1 MYSFII
7 SEKVQVTVMV
17 RYELK
22 KIFGS
27 FGGKVTLV
35 LYAAVVV
42 LSCWLAAAGELNVG
56 SVWVNEQGSRETGPA
71 AVKKMQAARAE
82 WTGWLNQDMLTRA
95 VQENARINATPQA
108 QSNDVRQNDIA
119 FGWKQG
125 FDPIRELINRS
136 YSPGFRHYDYY
147 TADGITAIDEHTF
160 YSNRVKLVR
169 EWLNDKSD
177 VGESTFTQ
185 QEKDYIISQYE
196 SLQTPFYMEYHDGW
210 YQLLE
215 NGIFIPML
223 GILILSFALSG
234 IFSGEFKW
242 RADALYFSTTYGRT
256 KGTSAKIKAGLL
268 LITLLYWA
276 GILVYSLFTLTYLGF
291 GGGNTVIQVR
301 LWKSLYNITMRQ
313 AWVLAVSCGYIGN
326 LFLGILTML
335 ISAKTKSAAVAVSMP
350 FIVIFIPVILQ
361 GTVDALST
369 FASLMPSTLLEFY
382 QHLSTFDLVTV
393 FGKVFRVADLCI
405 PLYGLLTLILIPI
418 LYREYRTKQIV

>member
-56 SVWVNEQGSRETGPA
+56 SEWVNEQGRHETGPA

-147 TADGITAIDEHTF
+147 TADGITAIDEQTF

-169 EWLNDKSD
+169 GWLNDKSD

-215 NGIFIPML
+215 KGPFIPML
-223 GILILSFALSG
+223 GILILGFALSG

-242 RADALYFSTTYGRT
+242 KADAIYFSTTYGRT

-326 LFLGILTML
+326 LFLGIL
-335 ISAKTKSAAVAVSMP
+335 
-350 FIVIFIPVILQ
+350 Q

-369 FASLMPSTLLEFY
+369 FASIMPSTLLEFY

>member
-1 MYSFII
+1 M
-7 SEKVQVTVMV
+7 TVMV

-147 TADGITAIDEHTF
+147 TADGITAIDEQTF

-215 NGIFIPML
+215 KGTFILML
-223 GILILSFALSG
+223 GILILSYALSG

-242 RADALYFSTTYGRT
+242 KADALYFSTTYGRT

-369 FASLMPSTLLEFY
+369 FASIMPSTLLEFY

>member
-1 MYSFII
+1 M
-7 SEKVQVTVMV
+7 TVMV

-215 NGIFIPML
+215 NGIFITML
-223 GILILSFALSG
+223 GILILGFALSG

-242 RADALYFSTTYGRT
+242 KADAIYFSTTYGRT

-313 AWVLAVSCGYIGN
+313 AWVLAVSCGYLGN

>member
-1 MYSFII
+1 M
-7 SEKVQVTVMV
+7 TTMV

-95 VQENARINATPQA
+95 VQENARINATPEA
-108 QSNDVRQNDIA
+108 QSSDTHQNDIA

-147 TADGITAIDEHTF
+147 TADGITAIDEQTF

-215 NGIFIPML
+215 KGTFILML

-242 RADALYFSTTYGRT
+242 KADAIYYSTAYGRT

>member
-1 MYSFII
+1 
-7 SEKVQVTVMV
+7 MV

-56 SVWVNEQGSRETGPA
+56 SEWVNEQGSHETGPA

-82 WTGWLNQDMLTRA
+82 WTGWLNQDMLTRT
-95 VQENARINATPQA
+95 VQENARINATPEA
-108 QSNDVRQNDIA
+108 QSNDVRQNNIA

-136 YSPGFRHYDYY
+136 YSPGFRRYDYY
-147 TADGITAIDEHTF
+147 TADGITAIDERTF

-215 NGIFIPML
+215 KGTLIPML
-223 GILILSFALSG
+223 GILILGFALSG

-242 RADALYFSTTYGRT
+242 KADAIYFSTTYGRT

-335 ISAKTKSAAVAVSMP
+335 ISAKTKSAAAAVSMP

-369 FASLMPSTLLEFY
+369 FASFMPSTLLEF
-382 QHLSTFDLVTV
+382 
-393 FGKVFRVADLCI
+393 
-405 PLYGLLTLILIPI
+405 
-418 LYREYRTKQIV
+418 

>member
-1 MYSFII
+1 M
-7 SEKVQVTVMV
+7 TVMV

-22 KIFGS
+22 KIFSS

-215 NGIFIPML
+215 KGMFILMM

-242 RADALYFSTTYGRT
+242 KADALYFSTTYGRT

-268 LITLLYWA
+268 LITLLYWV

-313 AWVLAVSCGYIGN
+313 AWVLAVSCGYLGN

>member
-1 MYSFII
+1 M
-7 SEKVQVTVMV
+7 TVMV

-56 SVWVNEQGSRETGPA
+56 SEWVNEQGSHETGPA

-95 VQENARINATPQA
+95 VQENARINATPEA
-108 QSNDVRQNDIA
+108 QSNDVRQNNIA

-136 YSPGFRHYDYY
+136 YSPGFRRYDYY

-215 NGIFIPML
+215 KGTLIPML
-223 GILILSFALSG
+223 GILILGFALSG

-242 RADALYFSTTYGRT
+242 KADALYFSTTYGRT

-313 AWVLAVSCGYIGN
+313 AWVLTVSCGYIGN

-369 FASLMPSTLLEFY
+369 FASFMPSTLLEFY

>member
-1 MYSFII
+1 M
-7 SEKVQVTVMV
+7 TVMV

-42 LSCWLAAAGELNVG
+42 LSCWLAAAGDLNVG
-56 SVWVNEQGSRETGPA
+56 SEWVNEQGSRETGPA

-136 YSPGFRHYDYY
+136 YSPAFRYYDYY

-177 VGESTFTQ
+177 AGESTFTQ

-215 NGIFIPML
+215 KGIFIPML
-223 GILILSFALSG
+223 GVLILSFALSG

-242 RADALYFSTTYGRT
+242 KADAIYFSTTYGRT

-268 LITLLYWA
+268 LITLLYWV

-313 AWVLAVSCGYIGN
+313 AWVLAVSCGYLGN

-350 FIVIFIPVILQ
+350 FVVIFIPAFLQ
-361 GTVDALST
+361 GTVDSLST
-369 FASLMPSTLLEFY
+369 FASFMPSTLLEFY

>member
-1 MYSFII
+1 M
-7 SEKVQVTVMV
+7 TVMV

-71 AVKKMQAARAE
+71 AVKKMQTARAE

-95 VQENARINATPQA
+95 VQENARINATPEA
-108 QSNDVRQNDIA
+108 QSSDIHQNDIA

-136 YSPGFRHYDYY
+136 YSPAFRYYDYY

-242 RADALYFSTTYGRT
+242 KADAIYFSTTYGRT

-313 AWVLAVSCGYIGN
+313 AWVLAVSCGYLGN

-335 ISAKTKSAAVAVSMP
+335 ISEKTKSAAVAVSMP

-369 FASLMPSTLLEFY
+369 YASLMPSTLLEFY

>member
-1 MYSFII
+1 M
-7 SEKVQVTVMV
+7 TVMV

-22 KIFGS
+22 KIFSS

-215 NGIFIPML
+215 KGMFILMM

-234 IFSGEFKW
+234 IFAGEFKW
-242 RADALYFSTTYGRT
+242 KSDAIYYSTAYGRT
-256 KGTSAKIKAGLL
+256 MGTSAKIKAGLL

-313 AWVLAVSCGYIGN
+313 AWVLAVSCGYLGN
-326 LFLGILTML
+326 LFLGTFTML

>member
-1 MYSFII
+1 M
-7 SEKVQVTVMV
+7 TVMV

-22 KIFGS
+22 KIFSS

-215 NGIFIPML
+215 KGMFILMM

-242 RADALYFSTTYGRT
+242 KADALYFSTTYGRT

-268 LITLLYWA
+268 LITLLYWV

-313 AWVLAVSCGYIGN
+313 AWVLAVSCGYLGN

-350 FIVIFIPVILQ
+350 FVVIFIPVILQ

>member
-1 MYSFII
+1 M
-7 SEKVQVTVMV
+7 TVMV

-35 LYAAVVV
+35 LYVAVVV

-210 YQLLE
+210 FQLLE
-215 NGIFIPML
+215 KGILILMM

-242 RADALYFSTTYGRT
+242 KADAIYFSTTYGRT

-313 AWVLAVSCGYIGN
+313 AWVLAVSCGYLGN

>member
-1 MYSFII
+1 M
-7 SEKVQVTVMV
+7 TVMV

-242 RADALYFSTTYGRT
+242 KADAIYFSTTYGRT

>member
-1 MYSFII
+1 M
-7 SEKVQVTVMV
+7 TTMV

-22 KIFGS
+22 KIFSS

-42 LSCWLAAAGELNVG
+42 LSCWLAAAGDLNVG
-56 SVWVNEQGSRETGPA
+56 SEWVNEQGSRETGPA

-95 VQENARINATPQA
+95 VQENARINATPEA
-108 QSNDVRQNDIA
+108 QSSDTHQNDIA

-136 YSPGFRHYDYY
+136 YSPAFRYYDYY
-147 TADGITAIDEHTF
+147 TADGIAAIDEQTF

-169 EWLNDKSD
+169 GWLNDKSD

-215 NGIFIPML
+215 KGNFIPML

-242 RADALYFSTTYGRT
+242 KADAIYFSTTYGRT

-276 GILVYSLFTLTYLGF
+276 GILVYSIFTLTYLGF

-350 FIVIFIPVILQ
+350 FVVIFIPAFLQ

-369 FASLMPSTLLEFY
+369 FASFMPSTLLEFY
-382 QHLSTFDLVTV
+382 QHLSTFDLVTI

-405 PLYGLLTLILIPI
+405 PLYILLTLILIPI

>member
-1 MYSFII
+1 M
-7 SEKVQVTVMV
+7 TVMV

-42 LSCWLAAAGELNVG
+42 LSCWLAAAGDLNVG
-56 SVWVNEQGSRETGPA
+56 SEWVNEQGSRETGPA

-147 TADGITAIDEHTF
+147 TADGITAIDEQTF

-215 NGIFIPML
+215 KGMFILML

-242 RADALYFSTTYGRT
+242 KADALYFSTTYGRT

-369 FASLMPSTLLEFY
+369 FASFMPSTLLEFY

>member
-1 MYSFII
+1 M
-7 SEKVQVTVMV
+7 TTMV

-169 EWLNDKSD
+169 GWLNDKSD

-215 NGIFIPML
+215 KGMFILMM

-242 RADALYFSTTYGRT
+242 KADALYFSTTYGRT

-313 AWVLAVSCGYIGN
+313 AWVLAVSCGYLGN

-350 FIVIFIPVILQ
+350 FIVIFIPA
-361 GTVDALST
+361 GD
-369 FASLMPSTLLEFY
+369 
-382 QHLSTFDLVTV
+382 
-393 FGKVFRVADLCI
+393 G
-405 PLYGLLTLILIPI
+405 G
-418 LYREYRTKQIV
+418 RTKHVCQSYAVNAA

>member
-242 RADALYFSTTYGRT
+242 KADAIYFSTTYGRT

-313 AWVLAVSCGYIGN
+313 AWVLAVSCGYLGN

-350 FIVIFIPVILQ
+350 FVMIFIPVILQ

>member
-1 MYSFII
+1 M
-7 SEKVQVTVMV
+7 
-17 RYELK
+17 
-22 KIFGS
+22 
-27 FGGKVTLV
+27 
-35 LYAAVVV
+35 
-42 LSCWLAAAGELNVG
+42 
-56 SVWVNEQGSRETGPA
+56 
-71 AVKKMQAARAE
+71 
-82 WTGWLNQDMLTRA
+82 
-95 VQENARINATPQA
+95 
-108 QSNDVRQNDIA
+108 
-119 FGWKQG
+119 
-125 FDPIRELINRS
+125 
-136 YSPGFRHYDYY
+136 
-147 TADGITAIDEHTF
+147 
-160 YSNRVKLVR
+160 KLVR

-242 RADALYFSTTYGRT
+242 KADALYFSTTYGRT

-313 AWVLAVSCGYIGN
+313 AWVLAVSCGYLGN

-335 ISAKTKSAAVAVSMP
+335 ISAKTKSAVVAVSMP
-350 FIVIFIPVILQ
+350 FVMIFIPVILQ

>member
-1 MYSFII
+1 M
-7 SEKVQVTVMV
+7 TTMV

-27 FGGKVTLV
+27 FGGKVTLL
-35 LYAAVVV
+35 LYAAAVA
-42 LSCWLAAAGELNVG
+42 LSCWWAAAGELNVG
-56 SVWVNEQGSRETGPA
+56 SVWVNEQGNRETGPA

-95 VQENARINATPQA
+95 VQENARINATPEA
-108 QSNDVRQNDIA
+108 QSSDTHQNDIA

-215 NGIFIPML
+215 KGTFILMM

-242 RADALYFSTTYGRT
+242 KADALYFSTTYGRT

-313 AWVLAVSCGYIGN
+313 AWVLAVSCGYLGN
-326 LFLGILTML
+326 LFLGTFTML
-335 ISAKTKSAAVAVSMP
+335 ISAKTKSAVAAVTVP
-350 FIVIFIPVILQ
+350 FVVIFVPAFLQ
-361 GTVDALST
+361 DSLST
-369 FASLMPSTLLEFY
+369 LVSFLPATLLEFY

-405 PLYGLLTLILIPI
+405 PLYILLMFILIPI
-418 LYREYRTKQIV
+418 LYREYRAKQIV

>member
-42 LSCWLAAAGELNVG
+42 LSCWLAAAGDLNVG
-56 SVWVNEQGSRETGPA
+56 SEWVNEQGSRETGPA

-215 NGIFIPML
+215 KGMFILMM
-223 GILILSFALSG
+223 GILILSFVLSG

-242 RADALYFSTTYGRT
+242 KADALYFSTTYGRT

-313 AWVLAVSCGYIGN
+313 AWVLAVSCGYLGN

>member
-223 GILILSFALSG
+223 GILILSYALSG

-242 RADALYFSTTYGRT
+242 KADALYFSTTYGRT

-369 FASLMPSTLLEFY
+369 FASIMPSTLLEFY

>member
-1 MYSFII
+1 M
-7 SEKVQVTVMV
+7 TTMV

-22 KIFGS
+22 KIFSS

-215 NGIFIPML
+215 KGMFILMM

-242 RADALYFSTTYGRT
+242 KADALYFSTTYGRT

-313 AWVLAVSCGYIGN
+313 AWVLAVSCGYLGN

>member
-1 MYSFII
+1 
-7 SEKVQVTVMV
+7 MV

-22 KIFGS
+22 KIFSS

-42 LSCWLAAAGELNVG
+42 LSCWLAAAGDLNVG
-56 SVWVNEQGSRETGPA
+56 SEWVNEQGSRETGPA

-95 VQENARINATPQA
+95 VQENARINATPEA
-108 QSNDVRQNDIA
+108 QSSDTHQNDIA

-136 YSPGFRHYDYY
+136 YSPAFRYYDYY
-147 TADGITAIDEHTF
+147 TADGIAAIDEQTF

-169 EWLNDKSD
+169 GWLNDKSD

-215 NGIFIPML
+215 KGNFIPML

-242 RADALYFSTTYGRT
+242 KADAIYFSTTYGRT

-276 GILVYSLFTLTYLGF
+276 GILVYSIFTLTYLGF

-350 FIVIFIPVILQ
+350 FVVIFIPAFLQ

-369 FASLMPSTLLEFY
+369 FASFMPSTLLEFY
-382 QHLSTFDLVTV
+382 QHLSTFDLVTI

-405 PLYGLLTLILIPI
+405 PLYILLTLILIPI

>member
-1 MYSFII
+1 M
-7 SEKVQVTVMV
+7 TVMV

-242 RADALYFSTTYGRT
+242 KADAIYFSTTYGRT

-313 AWVLAVSCGYIGN
+313 AWVLAVSCGYLGN

-335 ISAKTKSAAVAVSMP
+335 ISAKTKSAAVAVTMP
-350 FIVIFIPVILQ
+350 FVMIFIPVILQ

-418 LYREYRTKQIV
+418 LYREYRTKQII

>member
-1 MYSFII
+1 M
-7 SEKVQVTVMV
+7 TVMV

-95 VQENARINATPQA
+95 VQENARINATPEA
-108 QSNDVRQNDIA
+108 QSNDTHQNDIA

-147 TADGITAIDEHTF
+147 TADGITAIDEQTF

-215 NGIFIPML
+215 KGNFIPML
-223 GILILSFALSG
+223 GVLILSFALSG

-242 RADALYFSTTYGRT
+242 KADAIYFSTTYGRT

-268 LITLLYWA
+268 LITLLYWV

-313 AWVLAVSCGYIGN
+313 AWVLAVSCGYLGN

>member
-108 QSNDVRQNDIA
+108 QSNDMRQNDIA

-242 RADALYFSTTYGRT
+242 KADAIYFSTTYGRT

-335 ISAKTKSAAVAVSMP
+335 ISEKTKSAAVAVSMP

>member
-1 MYSFII
+1 M
-7 SEKVQVTVMV
+7 TVMV

-42 LSCWLAAAGELNVG
+42 LSCWLAAAGDLNVG
-56 SVWVNEQGSRETGPA
+56 SEWVNEQGSRETGPA

-147 TADGITAIDEHTF
+147 TADGITAIDEQTF

-215 NGIFIPML
+215 KGNFIPML
-223 GILILSFALSG
+223 GVLILSFALSG

-242 RADALYFSTTYGRT
+242 KADAIYFSTTYGRT

-313 AWVLAVSCGYIGN
+313 AWALAVSCGYIGN

-369 FASLMPSTLLEFY
+369 FASFMPSTLLEFY

>member
-42 LSCWLAAAGELNVG
+42 LSCWLAAAGDLNVG
-56 SVWVNEQGSRETGPA
+56 SEWVNEQGSRETGPA

-215 NGIFIPML
+215 KGMFILMM
-223 GILILSFALSG
+223 GVLILSFALSG

-242 RADALYFSTTYGRT
+242 KADALYFSTTYGRT

-291 GGGNTVIQVR
+291 GGGNTAIQVR

-313 AWVLAVSCGYIGN
+313 AWVLAVSCGYLGN

-350 FIVIFIPVILQ
+350 FVVIFIPVILQ
-361 GTVDALST
+361 GTVDSLST
-369 FASLMPSTLLEFY
+369 FASFMPSTLLEFY

>member
-1 MYSFII
+1 M
-7 SEKVQVTVMV
+7 TVMV

-35 LYAAVVV
+35 LYAAAVV

-242 RADALYFSTTYGRT
+242 KADAIYFSTTYGRT

-335 ISAKTKSAAVAVSMP
+335 ISEKTKSAAVAVSMP

>member
-1 MYSFII
+1 
-7 SEKVQVTVMV
+7 MV

-22 KIFGS
+22 KIFSS

-215 NGIFIPML
+215 KGMFILMM

-242 RADALYFSTTYGRT
+242 KADALYFSTTYGRT

-268 LITLLYWA
+268 LITLLYWV

-313 AWVLAVSCGYIGN
+313 AWVLAVSCGYLGN

>member
-1 MYSFII
+1 M
-7 SEKVQVTVMV
+7 TVMV

-27 FGGKVTLV
+27 FGAKVTLV

-242 RADALYFSTTYGRT
+242 KADALYFSTTYGRT

-313 AWVLAVSCGYIGN
+313 AWVLAVSCGYLGN

-335 ISAKTKSAAVAVSMP
+335 ISAKTKSAVVAVSMP
-350 FIVIFIPVILQ
+350 FVMIFIPVILQ

>member
-1 MYSFII
+1 M
-7 SEKVQVTVMV
+7 TVMV

-242 RADALYFSTTYGRT
+242 KADALYFSTTYGRT

-301 LWKSLYNITMRQ
+301 LWKSLYNITFWQ
-313 AWVLAVSCGYIGN
+313 VWVLTVFCGYLGN
-326 LFLGILTML
+326 LFLGTFTML
-335 ISAKTKSAAVAVSMP
+335 ISAKTKSAVAAVTVP
-350 FIVIFIPVILQ
+350 FVVIFVPAILQ
-361 GTVDALST
+361 DSLST
-369 FASLMPSTLLEFY
+369 LVSFLPATLLEFY

-405 PLYGLLTLILIPI
+405 PLYILLTLILIPI

>member
-1 MYSFII
+1 M
-7 SEKVQVTVMV
+7 TVMV

-56 SVWVNEQGSRETGPA
+56 SEWVNEQGSRETGPA

-95 VQENARINATPQA
+95 VQENARINATPEA
-108 QSNDVRQNDIA
+108 QSNDVRQNNIA

-136 YSPGFRHYDYY
+136 YSPGFRRYDYY

-177 VGESTFTQ
+177 AGESTFTQ

-215 NGIFIPML
+215 KGTLIPML
-223 GILILSFALSG
+223 GILILGFALSG

-242 RADALYFSTTYGRT
+242 KADALYFSTTYGRT

-313 AWVLAVSCGYIGN
+313 AWVLAVFCGYIGN

-335 ISAKTKSAAVAVSMP
+335 ISAKTKSAAAAVSMP

-369 FASLMPSTLLEFY
+369 FASFMPSTLLEFY

-405 PLYGLLTLILIPI
+405 PLYSLLTLILIPI

>member
-1 MYSFII
+1 
-7 SEKVQVTVMV
+7 MV

-56 SVWVNEQGSRETGPA
+56 SEWVNEQGSHETGPA

-95 VQENARINATPQA
+95 VRENARINATPEA
-108 QSNDVRQNDIA
+108 QSNDVRQNNIA

-136 YSPGFRHYDYY
+136 YSPGFRRYDYY

-215 NGIFIPML
+215 KGTLIPML

-242 RADALYFSTTYGRT
+242 KADALYFSTTYGRT
-256 KGTSAKIKAGLL
+256 KGTSAK
-268 LITLLYWA
+268 
-276 GILVYSLFTLTYLGF
+276 S
-291 GGGNTVIQVR
+291 
-301 LWKSLYNITMRQ
+301 RQ
-313 AWVLAVSCGYIGN
+313 DYC
-326 LFLGILTML
+326 
-335 ISAKTKSAAVAVSMP
+335 
-350 FIVIFIPVILQ
+350 
-361 GTVDALST
+361 
-369 FASLMPSTLLEFY
+369 
-382 QHLSTFDLVTV
+382 
-393 FGKVFRVADLCI
+393 
-405 PLYGLLTLILIPI
+405 
-418 LYREYRTKQIV
+418 